1 LIFDSFLIKKLVNPT
16 KGGFLSTVSAKLN
29 KVTGEMKETQKEP
42 VQEKLKEKPKEE
54 KRITTYE
61 KWFYKNWDNNNLP
74 YLSEIISHDYV

>member
-1 LIFDSFLIKKLVNPT
+1 MIFDSFLIKKPVNPT